1 MYKNKLLIVF
11 LLIALLLT
19 GCNRVNEDPL
29 YFNSLILESSSD
41 ISSEQ
46 PEPGMVR
53 GDITNIFRKDGRILL
68 SKDPFLLLYMNPE
81 GLEGYLEVDGKIE
94 HFYLIDLYTCETEWT
109 VALTKEY
116 KPHDTWAYEKNEN
129 VFMFCTLVHKTD
141 YELVEVID
149 PETQGSSGEEFIL
162 KAANI
167 PKRDVARKFKEFKN
181 QSKQEILNY
190 FEAH

>member
-1 MYKNKLLIVF
+1 MKFQKSDLSKGRMFMNRKKLFLKFISLFLIIIITVNF
-11 LLIALLLT
+11 NA
-19 GCNRVNEDPL
+19 GCN
-29 YFNSLILESSSD
+29 SD
-41 ISSEQ
+41 IQPGKGEGDECNFYYPNGHILISE
-46 PEPGMVR
+46 
-53 GDITNIFRKDGRILL
+53 N
-68 SKDPFLLLYMNPE
+68 PFLLLYMNPE

-94 HFYLIDLYTCETEWT
+94 HFYLIELYTSETACT

-116 KPHDTWAYEKNEN
+116 KPHDTWPYEKNEN
-129 VFMFCTLVHKTD
+129 VFMFCTLVHKTNH
-141 YELVEVID
+141 ELVSVID